1 MLLRCNTELIVEC
14 VVPDLLH
21 VVPVGHDSV
30 LNRVL
35 QVEDTSHGFGVSPH
49 IGVLCYITGQQSG
62 KWILIRVGFGSNDL
76 IEC

>member
-1 MLLRCNTELIVEC
+1 MLLWGHTQLVVEC

-49 IGVLCYITGQQSG
+49 IGVLFYITGQQSG
-62 KWILIRVGFGSNDL
+62 KWILIRVGLGSNDL